1 MKVRWACGARRGL
14 VAAAGCALA
23 GVGGIAAA
31 FALVHGANAAT
42 VPTTIPG
49 TVSVSTP
56 VVTTAVS
63 TPLVTTTVSTPVVTT
78 AVSTPVVTTAVST
91 PVATTTVATP
101 VATTSVSTP
110 AVSATVAP
118 SPSAGSPGMPAL
130 PGTAAPSGSPAGGS
144 AGTAGSAPPSSGG
157 IGASDGEST
166 GTAGGTPAGTAARA
180 DLRPSPR
187 GSRRPARLVLRLD
200 RAARVLLVFRGPGW
214 TCDVAGTLRVR
225 AGRGATAVPLT
236 GRVRGGRLPEGVF
249 RLEAYTLAPGG
260 ARTLVGTV
268 VLSLAY
274 DASGHAAV
282 RPVERRLPACRDA
295 SGGLFG
301 GRVLVVG
308 ERYAAAPSSAGDA
321 GDAEAQAGGAAGVGG
336 GSSSAPGAGEG
347 SGRAGLPS
355 FLDGPEAVGG
365 AAAWI
370 FAGLTAASLLLFL
383 GLLGSYVVRT
393 LRS

>member
-1 MKVRWACGARRGL
+1 M
-14 VAAAGCALA
+14 GCVLA

-31 FALVHGANAAT
+31 FALVHGATAAT

-49 TVSVSTP
+49 TVSVTTP

-63 TPLVTTTVSTPVVTT
+63 TPLVTTTVSTLVVTT
-78 AVSTPVVTTAVST
+78 AVSTPIV
-91 PVATTTVATP
+91 TTTVTTP

-118 SPSAGSPGMPAL
+118 SRPSAESPGPPAL
-130 PGTAAPSGSPAGGS
+130 PGTAATSGSPAGGS
-144 AGTAGSAPPSSGG
+144 AGTAGSAPSSSAGG
-157 IGASDGEST
+157 GTSEGGST
-166 GTAGGTPAGTAARA
+166 GIAGGTRAGGSAARA

-200 RAARVLLVFRGPGW
+200 RPAPVLLVFRGPGW
-214 TCDVAGTLRVR
+214 TCDVAGTLRAR
-225 AGRGATAVPLT
+225 ADRGATAVPLT
-236 GRVRGGRLPEGVF
+236 GRVRGGRLAEGVF

-274 DASGHAAV
+274 DASGHAVV
-282 RPVERRLPACRDA
+282 RPVERRLPVCRDA
-295 SGGLFG
+295 SGGVFVG
-301 GRVLVVG
+301 HVLVAG
-308 ERYAAAPSSAGDA
+308 ERHAAAPSSVGAPGDVEAPAGAVA
-321 GDAEAQAGGAAGVGG
+321 GTGG
-336 GSSSAPGAGEG
+336 GSSSAEGEG
-347 SGRAGLPS
+347 SGRVGLPS

-365 AAAWI
+365 VAAWI
-370 FAGLTAASLLLFL
+370 FAGLAAASLLLFV
-383 GLLGSYVVRT
+383 GLLGSYVVRA